1 MHPETLKISMAGFFH
16 DIGKFAGK
24 KEMEISSNNIDS
36 YDEQLYL
43 KSSKGRFSHYHALYT
58 ARFIEKFSDFLPY
71 ELNAEKWGDGDIF
84 INLAAMHH
92 KPETPMQQII
102 TQADCLSSGWDRD
115 EFEKKYN
122 SPVHYKDYK
131 KTRLLPI
138 LEQLNLSEDKDK
150 KNDSIKDYKYRYP
163 LKHVSPENIFP
174 DILKNVVPETNKDA
188 DLEYKNLFHQFIEN
202 LKLLSHKENIELW
215 YEHFDSLMMIFTS
228 HIPAA
233 RAGSIIPDVSLYDHC
248 RTTAALAAA
257 LYLYH
262 LDTDTL
268 NEKDIKSDKEKKF
281 LLINGDFKGIQKF
294 IFTSASESE
303 KFRSK
308 ILRGRSFAV
317 SLFSELAS
325 DMLCRETGL
334 PFSSVVL
341 NAAGKFT
348 IIAPN
353 ITQTKMAV
361 KKVKQ
366 QINDWLVQISFGET
380 MLNIS
385 YIEASSNDFT
395 KGRFV
400 DLWDRFNIVM
410 NQEKYSGFD
419 IGKYSGAVTDYLD
432 RFINEPGKPAI
443 CPLCGKR
450 PALDKFQN
458 EPVCQICRDH
468 IFLGSNIVKKKKIS
482 IYLSQ
487 IVSKSGNWLHEPVF
501 GQYQL
506 SFAQDSDS
514 IKNTDLVRR
523 NTDLVK
529 KNISLVEKNT
539 DLVKCWDLENDN
551 IGKSDVSVKFIK
563 GYIPV
568 YSEVDFSDDRIIS
581 SKKTDKTKLENIDQM
596 VIGEPKTLH
605 HIACTAKRTDPER
618 QNKYQGI
625 ESLGVLKADV
635 DNLGLLMTCGLK
647 EKRFT
652 ISRLATLSRQ
662 LNYYF
667 AVYLPWFLENKGF
680 NNIYT
685 VFAGGDDLFLIG
697 PWNSIIDL
705 AANIRKSFSDYVCN
719 NGSITFSAGISLHKP
734 HTTIDIMAESSENL
748 LEKAKSRSEAKNR
761 LNLFSTIATWQEVQ
775 ELLKIESVLQ
785 NWLDKK
791 WISRV
796 MFYNLNEFINMAEKE
811 KSLLQKKE
819 IHLKEMACTKWRSLL
834 SYSAD
839 RNIADKSEDGLNI
852 KQEIMKNLINWLKIY
867 GGKLRIPVWKIL
879 YNRRQ
884 EG

>member
-16 DIGKFAGK
+16 DIGKFTGK
-24 KEMEISSNNIDS
+24 KEMEISSKDIDS

-43 KSSKGRFSHYHALYT
+43 KSYQKQYSHYHALYT
-58 ARFIEKFSDFLPY
+58 AYFIEKFSDFLPH
-71 ELNAEKWGDGDIF
+71 ELNSEKWGDGDIF

-122 SPVHYKDYK
+122 SSVHYKDYK

-138 LEQLNLSEDKDK
+138 LEQLNIKEDEDK
-150 KNDSIKDYKYRYP
+150 KNDSIDDYKYRYP

-174 DILKNVVPETNKDA
+174 DIFENVVPKTNQEA
-188 DLEYKNLFHQFIEN
+188 ELEYKNLYDRFIEN
-202 LKLLSHKENIELW
+202 LKLLSHRENIELW
-215 YEHFDSLMMIFTS
+215 YEHFDSLMMVYTS

-233 RAGSIIPDVSLYDHC
+233 RAGNIIPDVSLYDHC

-262 LDTDTL
+262 LNTDTF
-268 NEKDIKSDKEKKF
+268 NEKNIKSYKENKF

-317 SLFSELAS
+317 SLFSEIAS
-325 DMLCRETGL
+325 DMLCREIGL
-334 PFSSVVL
+334 PACSVVL

-353 ITQTKMAV
+353 IIQTKKAV

-366 QINDWLVQISFGET
+366 HINDWLVQVSFGET
-380 MLNIS
+380 MFNIAH
-385 YIEASSNDFT
+385 IEASCNDFK

-400 DLWDRFNIVM
+400 DLWDRFNIIM

-419 IGKYSGAVTDYLD
+419 MGKYGGVAADYLD
-432 RFINEPGKPAI
+432 SFINEPGKPVV

-458 EPVCQICRDH
+458 EPVCKICRDH
-468 IFLGSNIVKKKKIS
+468 IFLGSNIVKKKNLS
-482 IYLSQ
+482 IYISQ
-487 IVSKSGNWLHEPVF
+487 SVSKSDNCLHEPVF

-506 SFAQDSDS
+506 SFTQNSFKDTKL
-514 IKNTDLVRR
+514 I
-523 NTDLVK
+523 
-529 KNISLVEKNT
+529 
-539 DLVKCWDLENDN
+539 KCWNLETNNPAESN
-551 IGKSDVSVKFIK
+551 ISVKFIK

-568 YSEVDFSDDRIIS
+568 YSEEDFRDGRILS
-581 SKKTDKTKLENIDQM
+581 SAKTDKTKLENIDQM
-596 VIGEPKTLH
+596 VIGAPKTLN
-605 HIACTAKRTDPER
+605 HIACTAKMRDPEQ
-618 QNKYQGI
+618 QNKYRGV

-635 DNLGLLMTCGLK
+635 DNLGLLMTCGLQ

-652 ISRLATLSRQ
+652 VSRLATLSRQ

-697 PWNSIIDL
+697 PWNSIIEL
-705 AANIRKSFSDYVCN
+705 AAEIRESFDDYVCCN
-719 NGSITFSAGISLHKP
+719 REITFSAGISLHKP
-734 HTTIDIMAESSENL
+734 HTTIDIMAESSEEL
-748 LEKAKSRSEAKNR
+748 LEKAKSESEEKNS
-761 LNLFSTIATWQEVQ
+761 LSLFSTIVTWQEVKN
-775 ELLKIESVLQ
+775 LLKIESTLES
-785 NWLDKK
+785 WLDNK
-791 WISRV
+791 WMSRV

-811 KSLLQKKE
+811 KRLLQKKE
-819 IHLKEMACTKWRSLL
+819 IDLNEMECTKWRSLL
-834 SYSAD
+834 SYSVD
-839 RNIADKSEDGLNI
+839 RNVTDKTDDNLKV
-852 KQEIMKNLINWLKIY
+852 KQEIMKNLIDWLGTY
-867 GGKLRIPVWKIL
+867 EGKLRIPVWKIL